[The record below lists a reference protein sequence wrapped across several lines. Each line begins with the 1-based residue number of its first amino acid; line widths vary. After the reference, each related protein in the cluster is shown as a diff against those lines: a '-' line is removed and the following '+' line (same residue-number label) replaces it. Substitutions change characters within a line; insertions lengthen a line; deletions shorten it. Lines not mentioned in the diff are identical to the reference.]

1 MDATAGR
8 WERLAAF
15 EGGTVSWLASAPAA
29 DGTQHVFAATP
40 VGVFRSLDL
49 GLTWSPLDPSS
60 AVAGVEVVAASPGY
74 ANDGIVFVG
83 AREGLFRWQ
92 EGPAGWTHLLASARV
107 LSLIV
112 RQGDDARMTLLA
124 GTEDDG
130 ILVSRDGGLT
140 WTGANPGLLDLTILA
155 LAVSPDFE
163 QDGLAFAATTTG
175 LYRTRNGGESWR
187 IIELDWDDVAVQC
200 LALSPDFAE
209 DRVVLAGT

>member
-40 VGVFRSLDL
+40 VGVFRSLDV

-60 AVAGVEVVAASPGY
+60 AVADVE
-74 ANDGIVFVG
+74 
-83 AREGLFRWQ
+83 
-92 EGPAGWTHLLASARV
+92 
-107 LSLIV
+107 
-112 RQGDDARMTLLA
+112 
-124 GTEDDG
+124 
-130 ILVSRDGGLT
+130 RDGR
-140 WTGANPGLLDLTILA
+140 A
-155 LAVSPDFE
+155 L
-163 QDGLAFAATTTG
+163 AATTTG

-209 DRVVLAGT
+209 DRVLLAGTEDHGLLRSDDAGRSWEQLPELASLMV